1 MMKNLLILSIFIAF
15 CFQLEAQ
22 WSIGLG
28 IGANKSII
36 RDYQTYSGKVF
47 IDDEMLSGYSYQL
60 IIDRKISK
68 YLNISSGLSYT
79 GKGMERHVND
89 LACGTTGMNRT
100 RMNYF
105 ELPVDFVFAASKTKF
120 SPYIAVG
127 STLAYWSSG
136 SQVGHI
142 VNDETIVR
150 FDNKLKF
157 VNTYTEAEDD
167 ISIIYNYEVNRWDV
181 LFRGSFGLK
190 YNTQQQIIRLW
201 LNYNH
206 GFLSYIPDLEKNQGM
221 KHSTFSLNFA
231 VLQSI
236 SFKSLSK

>member
-1 MMKNLLILSIFIAF
+1 MMKRLLIISFFFAF
-15 CFQLEAQ
+15 CIQLNAQ

-28 IGANKSII
+28 LGSNKSII
-36 RDYQTYSGKVF
+36 RDGQLHSGKVF
-47 IDDEMLSGYSYQL
+47 IDDKFLSGYSYQF
-60 IIDRKISK
+60 IVDRKISK
-68 YLNISSGLSYT
+68 YMNISTGLNYT
-79 GKGMERHVND
+79 GKGMERHVTD
-89 LACGTTGMNRT
+89 LACETKGMNRT

-105 ELPVDFVFAASKTKF
+105 EMPLDFAFIPSKTKF

-127 STLAYWSSG
+127 ATLAYWSSG
-136 SQVGHI
+136 FQLGH
-142 VNDETIVR
+142 VTSDETIIR
-150 FDNKLKF
+150 FDEKFKF
-157 VNTYTEAEDD
+157 VNTYTEPESN
-167 ISIIYNYEVNRWDV
+167 IRTIYNDEVNRWDV

-206 GFLSYIPDLEKNQGM
+206 GFISYIPDEEENRGM

-236 SFKSLSK
+236 SR